1 MLDLASATRIHN
13 RSEMSHQPLDGH
25 DLLPTLRRK
34 DHLPPDN
41 LPAIGFSCVAPGL
54 QRRPVRLLLRPR
66 NLARLRDFG
75 RFRRAVPL
83 LPPARPAAREAT
95 LARHRLAQV
104 ITGS

>member
-41 LPAIGFSCVAPGL
+41 LPAIGFSCVAPASAPHQSAYSRWVEDLHL
-54 QRRPVRLLLRPR
+54 Q
-66 NLARLRDFG
+66 
-75 RFRRAVPL
+75 AVDH
-83 LPPARPAAREAT
+83 
-95 LARHRLAQV
+95 ARHTQKRPPGAAEYEQV
-104 ITGS
+104 SDGDRSVCSAIP